1 MSKITIAGNAVIVTA
16 ETTLSDLLKIQ
27 KYKPEALILMGG
39 EDNKEPVFRILP
51 KPGCAGSID
60 RNGAVF
66 GAETHDA
73 AKKAVITLGLTDPT
87 DDIVGLVADKL
98 GSAVTAL
105 NKLEATF
112 PSVLQQ
118 IDADRAAIMASIQVI
133 G

>member
-16 ETTLSDLLKIQ
+16 ETTLADLLKIQ
-27 KYKPEALILMGG
+27 KYKPEALTLMGG
-39 EDNKEPVFRILP
+39 EDNKEPIFRVIP
-51 KPGCAGSID
+51 KPGSAGSLD
-60 RNGAVF
+60 KNGAVF

-73 AKKAVITLGLTDPT
+73 AKKAVITMAVTEQT
-87 DDIVGLVADKL
+87 DDIVGFVADKL
-98 GSAVTAL
+98 GAGITLL

-112 PSVLQQ
+112 PAVLQQ